1 MHRNHWEEGFNS
13 EVEEDITTELVFEHL
28 QNNLHRTFPYANTD
42 ITRLDTDNTDTTI
55 TEDEVKNIINK
66 LKKTSPGKKSR
77 INKVIMIHVPNN
89 AITRLTNIYNNTLSA
104 GYFSDRW
111 KHAIIRLIPKDGKT
125 QYVPQNFR
133 PISLLEV
140 LGKILERVINTRLKK
155 HLRNQQYVQP

>member
-1 MHRNHWEEGFNS
+1 
-13 EVEEDITTELVFEHL
+13 
-28 QNNLHRTFPYANTD
+28 
-42 ITRLDTDNTDTTI
+42 
-55 TEDEVKNIINK
+55 
-66 LKKTSPGKKSR
+66 
-77 INKVIMIHVPNN
+77 MIHVPNN

-140 LGKILERVINTRLKK
+140 PGKILERVINTRLKQ